1 MSRLSYLD
9 KALREERDL
18 EIRGPGER
26 PDLEPW
32 DEQPDLTAKTGRGL
46 RVAWTVFL
54 HLGLWA
60 LFSMPALMISISFTV
75 PPQGWVWYSLAS
87 GLLLLALLRRR
98 QLAAWYQRWRGRRTG
113 VI

>member
-60 LFSMPALMISISFTV
+60 LFPC
-75 PPQGWVWYSLAS
+75 
-87 GLLLLALLRRR
+87 RRS
-98 QLAAWYQRWRGRRTG
+98 
-113 VI
+113 